1 MWYRIHSIRKGI
13 AIGYGNKSRIFYG
26 LQTLKQLVRKN
37 GTDYAVPYI
46 TISDQPPFLANK
58 SSN

>member
-1 MWYRIHSIRKGI
+1 M
-13 AIGYGNKSRIFYG
+13 FYG